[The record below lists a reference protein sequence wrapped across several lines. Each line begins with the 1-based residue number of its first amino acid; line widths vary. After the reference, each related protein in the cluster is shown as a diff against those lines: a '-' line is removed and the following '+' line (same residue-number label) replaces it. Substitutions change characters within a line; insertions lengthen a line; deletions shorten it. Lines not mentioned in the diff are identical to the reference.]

1 MKKFRMITMLLGML
15 TFVIPQLCM
24 GVEEIEKEAGKEKKK
39 VLKVGEI
46 QVTASRDK
54 GIVVVPSMT
63 AISVE
68 EYKIPG
74 TLQNIVDILKDQ
86 AIIDFRGKSD
96 LVPDYDTIHMRG
108 FDATRFVTA
117 VDGLNIQTAGG
128 IGTTQVDY
136 GTLPLW
142 LIESI
147 EILPGPHSA
156 FYLGTSEGGVV
167 NLKTKTPERFTTLKP
182 DFRVA
187 TSYRSYNTQN
197 HSVNIDG
204 GAGSFIY
211 GLGFQNY
218 HTDGYLRH
226 NETDINNYS
235 WRLGYILPN
244 DAYISL
250 NMTYTD
256 RDKER
261 VAKNDPSLSDYK
273 SHYPET
279 PTASKEEW
287 EDNTWDEEAESYR
300 LNYRQP
306 TPVGLWT
313 LGAYY
318 SKRDRDYS
326 YLRHIDKKDK
336 AKGLYRYHSESER
349 SERGGRIQ
357 DEIQFSENHI
367 TTVGFDMTLGYSGPF
382 KYTYY
387 DYKTSGTPR
396 RKKFD
401 IKGGY
406 LEHKWT
412 IIPRLT
418 VTPGLRYE
426 DVKTWHNNY
435 SFTKNEY
442 YVKSIHKKFRL
453 SGNSRG

>member
-1 MKKFRMITMLLGML
+1 
-15 TFVIPQLCM
+15 
-24 GVEEIEKEAGKEKKK
+24 
-39 VLKVGEI
+39 
-46 QVTASRDK
+46 
-54 GIVVVPSMT
+54 
-63 AISVE
+63 
-68 EYKIPG
+68 
-74 TLQNIVDILKDQ
+74 DILKDQ

-96 LVPDYDTIHMRG
+96 LVPDYDTIQMRG

-136 GTLPLW
+136 GTLPLG

-156 FYLGTSEGGVV
+156 LYLGTSEGGVV
-167 NLKTKTPERFTTLKP
+167 NLKTKTPERYTTLKP

-261 VAKNDPSLSDYK
+261 VAKNDPILTDYK

-326 YLRHIDKKDK
+326 YLRYIDKKDK

-349 SERGGRIQ
+349 SEIGGRIQ
-357 DEIQFSENHI
+357 DEIKFSENHI

-435 SFTKNEY
+435 NFTKNEY
-442 YVKSIHKKFRL
+442 YVKSIHKKFIDREYNQL
-453 SGNSRG
+453 VPKSFLTYELD